1 MSTSSR
7 IEIVDNSEMNRTTLA
22 HKNGQRV
29 DLQVQGMTINFDYS
43 PEKWGWGILLMFYDP
58 NTGLLAWEFSNVLTQ
73 RVSSISKTQCIFKFR
88 TDRPYYIFVSNDKIV
103 YFKVDTTGKIIDFQ
117 EFTERY
123 ATFSQAREKVLRIL
137 EEQIEKTELSEIGK
151 WHHSIDLRQYLNYW
165 YAGRRI
171 VRWRKRIVDIYLE
184 TAIYENARWTLTL
197 KSVEE
202 DDNKRTK
209 VQLDEHYNLLKIW
222 GHGVFKNA
230 ENQNLMAPTRTL
242 IHVVEGSEEDKHAL
256 NHPIL
261 KGDINIKAM
270 TINYCLPTGKQ
281 GSGILFLWQN
291 YRCHLKLFGWYF
303 LADDKELMDKVADTQ
318 NPSGWQISGY
328 PDYSDD
334 KKIKQFLSKVY
345 FFFLEREKMVGF
357 MPHFPSEIWCQEF
370 AEVQSDLHDGF
381 RDMCHFLEN
390 RLFEVEDQDFGKWYK
405 RIPIEKYLSRQFFVC
420 SENNVVRE
428 NYVKISKVTYQNAKW
443 QLKLESTPEK
453 KPHIHKYAT
462 FILDEHYNVIKVLEE
477 GAIKT

>member
-137 EEQIEKTELSEIGK
+137 EEQIETTELSQVGK

-165 YAGRRI
+165 YARRRI

-202 DDNKRTK
+202 DDNKRTT
-209 VQLDEHYNLLKIW
+209 VQLDDHYNLLKIW

-230 ENQNLMAPTRTL
+230 ENQNLRAPTRTL
-242 IHVVEGSEEDKHAL
+242 IHVIEGSEEKKHEL

-261 KGDINIKAM
+261 KGKIEIEAM

-281 GSGILFLWQN
+281 GSGILFLWQH
-291 YRCHLKLFGWYF
+291 YHCRKLFGWYF
-303 LADDKELMDKVADTQ
+303 LADDNKLREKVPDTQ
-318 NPSGWQISGY
+318 NPSGWQISKY
-328 PDYSDD
+328 SKYSDSQ
-334 KKIKQFLSKVY
+334 KIEPFLSQVY
-345 FFFLEREKMVGF
+345 IFLLKEEKMVCF

-370 AEVQSDLHDGF
+370 TEEQPNLYEGF
-381 RDMCHFLEN
+381 RDMCHLLEN
-390 RLFEVEDQDFGKWYK
+390 RLFELEDQDFGKWYR
-405 RIPIEKYLSRQFFVC
+405 RIPVEKYLSRQFFQQD
-420 SENNVVRE
+420 ENNVVRE
-428 NYVKISKVTYQNAKW
+428 TNVKISKVTYQNAKW
-443 QLKLESTPEK
+443 QLKLESTSEK
-453 KPHIHKYAT
+453 EPLVHKSAL
-462 FILDEHYNVIKVLEE
+462 FILDEHYNVIKVL
-477 GAIKT
+477 GDAAIKK